1 MYYTHI
7 KKKKNEKEKCMFA
20 CIQIRTLTHE
30 KNKLT
35 DISCISSALIVIRK
49 ILLKEKTIILVKILF
64 NEWLDN

>member
-1 MYYTHI
+1 MCI
-7 KKKKNEKEKCMFA
+7 FA

-30 KNKLT
+30 KHKLT